1 MIKRRILII
10 AVVYLMAV
18 PAVPADRSI
27 YLDTA
32 YANQN
37 FYLTDEQKAERCP
50 AAKQFFDRA
59 YALYKQKQDFE
70 AVAWY
75 EKSLEKYSSPETYYH
90 YANSLSNIGEFENAV
105 KAYSVSVS
113 INFDRSELAYYNMAC
128 SYSKLKD
135 TASAFRHLKLA
146 VMNGYP
152 QLSYISKDP
161 DLAYVRKSE
170 DYKRKYAELEG
181 LYHKGN
187 IDFVKGKKLVHE
199 VASSE
204 DVYSFK
210 TDGTVEVRFMVS
222 EDINHRRTGTYSVKN
237 YIVHIQWE
245 YESGEK
251 GVGKPKN
258 CASACSYSGYEP
270 YRKKINQQEKLRWTV
285 INSDEDGLW
294 SFR

>member
-1 MIKRRILII
+1 MMKRTVLS
-10 AVVYLMAV
+10 AAAVYLLVVSA
-18 PAVPADRSI
+18 AAADRSVF
-27 YLDTA
+27 LDTA

-37 FYLTDEQKAERCP
+37 YYLTDEQKAERCP

-59 YALYKQKQDFE
+59 YALYKQKQDIE

-75 EKSLEKYSSPETYYH
+75 EKSLQKYSSPETYYH

-113 INFDRSELAYYNMAC
+113 MNFDRPELACYNMAC
-128 SYSKLKD
+128 SYSKLKNK
-135 TASAFRHLKLA
+135 AAAYEHLKLA
-146 VMNGYP
+146 LLNGYP
-152 QLSYISKDP
+152 QLSYIGKDP
-161 DLAYVRKSE
+161 DLAYIRKSE
-170 DYKRKYAELEG
+170 DYKTKYAELEG

-222 EDINHRRTGTYSVKN
+222 EDINHRRTGTYTVKN

-251 GVGKPKN
+251 GVGKPEN
-258 CASACSYSGYEP
+258 CASACLYSKYEP
-270 YRKKINQQEKLRWTV
+270 YRKKITLQEKLRWTV
-285 INSDEDGLW
+285 INSDEDGQW